1 MKKLTKEEMQKVV
14 GGNANRG
21 FIPCSTGKCG
31 PNNEYNCSVE
41 YDVPT
46 KPDEHPD
53 PTCCCGHS
61 DYNDDC
67 MAA

>member
-1 MKKLTKEEMQKVV
+1 MKELSKEEMKKIM
-14 GGNANRG
+14 GGQSADRSLS
-21 FIPCSTGKCG
+21 PCSTGKCG
-31 PNNEYNCSVE
+31 PNNAYNCSVE
-41 YDVPT
+41 YDEPEG
-46 KPDEHPD
+46 EHTN